1 MVAGINCLVVMLFKV
16 LLTVNIS
23 FFLQSHMVVGFAST
37 LINNKESLRYG
48 RKHTVG

>member
-37 LINNKESLRYG
+37 LISNKESLGYG
-48 RKHTVG
+48 RR